1 MKQSEIVKLSVAEL
15 QEQLVQLTSTYADLT
30 SAHAISPI
38 ENPLQIRSTRR
49 SIARVKTE
57 LSKRELQ

>member
-15 QEQLVQLTSTYADLT
+15 QDQLKALTSTYENLKFN
-30 SAHAISPI
+30 HAISPI
-38 ENPLQIRSTRR
+38 ENPLQIRELRR
-49 SIARVKTE
+49 SVARVKTE